1 MKNFLVLVGFIGF
14 TALAF
19 GQTVPRYVLVEHFT
33 NTWCP
38 ICASRNPA
46 LNDLME
52 KYAQNVHRVSIHPP
66 YPYSGCPLYQF
77 NKTENQDRAN
87 YYNIF
92 GSPSVVL
99 NGGNTLGGTPLVSE
113 EILKKEI
120 QKTSP
125 LAVVV
130 TESNKVVTVTLKP
143 NGSIN
148 GSLRLM
154 VLLAERNLRFTAS
167 NGELDHHD
175 VMRKFLTPVTGQEI
189 TIPDAKEQ
197 KFTFT
202 YTDQNGW
209 KPEEMYALAFVQNAS
224 THEVINSGTRF
235 DALTTPLKAAI
246 PTQSLKIYPSIAS
259 DLVYIDLPTHTP
271 AGWDIINAQGQ
282 IMLKGVTSGQKIHS
296 IYIGALPHGL
306 YWLKLNREST
316 PYTARFI
323 KR

>member
-1 MKNFLVLVGFIGF
+1 MKIILVLAGIIGF
-14 TALAF
+14 TSLSF
-19 GQTVPRYVLVEHFT
+19 SQSVPRYVLVEHFT

-46 LNDLME
+46 LNDLLE

-87 YYNIF
+87 FYNIF
-92 GSPSVVL
+92 GSPTVVL
-99 NGGNTLGGTPLVSE
+99 NGGNPLGGTPLVSE
-113 EILKKEI
+113 EVLKKEI

-130 TESNKVVTVTLKP
+130 TESNKVVTVTLRP
-143 NGSIN
+143 TSAIP
-148 GSLRLM
+148 GSLRLV

-167 NGELDHHD
+167 NGELDHYD

-189 TIPDAKEQ
+189 TIPDTKEQ

-209 KPEEMYALAFVQNAS
+209 KPEEMYALAFVQDA
-224 THEVINSGTRF
+224 TTREVINSGSRF
-235 DALTTPLKAAI
+235 DALTT
-246 PTQSLKIYPSIAS
+246 SLKVSNAVETLKLYPSIAS
-259 DLVYIDLPTHTP
+259 DQVYVDLPVNVA

-282 IMLKGVTSGQKIHS
+282 IVLKGFTSGQNIQS
-296 IYIGALPHGL
+296 LYIGALPQGL
-306 YWLKLNREST
+306 YWLKLNIEST
-316 PYTARFI
+316 LYTARFV